1 MFRTLA
7 RFGSKAPKTIPLAG
21 ACNPDIDTYRPSAPA
36 ALARVAT
43 ANSQVRRANT
53 ETSRTRRLQHKEKQ
67 VELALYIALL
77 IISVVLI
84 VLVVLQARSAGM
96 ANRDTSSIY
105 RTRRGLEKTMHQATI
120 ALGVIFLVLALI
132 ASLPIFA

>member
-1 MFRTLA
+1 M
-7 RFGSKAPKTIPLAG
+7 
-21 ACNPDIDTYRPSAPA
+21 
-36 ALARVAT
+36 
-43 ANSQVRRANT
+43 
-53 ETSRTRRLQHKEKQ
+53 
-67 VELALYIALL
+67 ELALYIALL

-120 ALGVIFLVLALI
+120 ALGVIFLVLALV

>member
-1 MFRTLA
+1 
-7 RFGSKAPKTIPLAG
+7 
-21 ACNPDIDTYRPSAPA
+21 
-36 ALARVAT
+36 
-43 ANSQVRRANT
+43 
-53 ETSRTRRLQHKEKQ
+53 LQHKEKH

-120 ALGVIFLVLALI
+120 ALGVIFLVLALV